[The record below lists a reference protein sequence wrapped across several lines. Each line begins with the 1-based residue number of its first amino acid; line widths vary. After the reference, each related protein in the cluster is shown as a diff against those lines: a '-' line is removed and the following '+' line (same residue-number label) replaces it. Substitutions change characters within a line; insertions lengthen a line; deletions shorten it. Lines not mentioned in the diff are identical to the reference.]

1 MAIGRV
7 TARTT
12 LVSVVLVLAAVALG
26 AVALAA
32 CGSSTGASASG
43 SSAAAPSLKGST
55 LDGGT
60 FDLAAAAGKP
70 TVVNFFASWCG
81 PCNQEAPEVV
91 AFAKAHP
98 DVRVVGVDTND
109 KSSDGR
115 AFAEKYGITYA
126 VVQDPG
132 GAMAGDWGVTGIP
145 TTFFIDRS
153 GKVQASIVGA
163 STQAQFEE
171 KLSSIQ

>member
-1 MAIGRV
+1 MPVGRSR
-7 TARTT
+7 ARTAV
-12 LVSVVLVLAAVALG
+12 VSVVALMLAT
-26 AVALAA
+26 VALAA
-32 CGSSTGASASG
+32 CGSSTGPSASG
-43 SSAAAPSLKGST
+43 SSGAAPPLKGST

-60 FDLAAAAGKP
+60 FDLAAVTGKP

-91 AFAKAHP
+91 AFARAHP

-109 KSSDGR
+109 KSLDGR
-115 AFAEKYGITYA
+115 SFAEKYGITYP
-126 VVQDPG
+126 VVQDSN

-153 GKVQASIVGA
+153 GKVQTSIVGA

-171 KLSSIQ
+171 NLSSIQ

>member
-1 MAIGRV
+1 MAIGRI

-12 LVSVVLVLAAVALG
+12 LASVVALVLATT
-26 AVALAA
+26 ALAA
-32 CGSSTGASASG
+32 CGSSTGPPASG
-43 SSAAAPSLKGST
+43 SPGAAPPLKGST
-55 LDGGT
+55 LDGET
-60 FDLAAAAGKP
+60 FDLAAVTGKP

-91 AFAKAHP
+91 AFARAHP

-109 KSSDGR
+109 KSLDGR
-115 AFAEKYGITYA
+115 SFVEKYGITYP
-126 VVQDPG
+126 VVQDPN
-132 GAMAGDWGVTGIP
+132 GAMAGDWGVNGIP